1 MGKKEVFMPN
11 FVLTLIRTP
20 KLPPTFASFIVPLNL
35 NKFDIRDYLFH
46 AYKVRVLAVRSYIQ
60 QSKIRQDK
68 PGAIKPKA
76 RRWFRPKAR
85 KLMTVEM
92 ERPFVWP
99 DEPEDF
105 KAWDQK
111 THRLVE
117 EYQEEAGKRMDPRQA
132 KMEADPERESIA
144 VQAKRILRGEDPWEA
159 RKDYVDRRIA
169 WDDKD
174 FEEPREVETD
184 VVLSE
189 NKEDEKDE
197 TTGERSGL

>member
-1 MGKKEVFMPN
+1 
-11 FVLTLIRTP
+11 
-20 KLPPTFASFIVPLNL
+20 
-35 NKFDIRDYLFH
+35 
-46 AYKVRVLAVRSYIQ
+46 
-60 QSKIRQDK
+60 
-68 PGAIKPKA
+68 
-76 RRWFRPKAR
+76 
-85 KLMTVEM
+85 
-92 ERPFVWP
+92 
-99 DEPEDF
+99 
-105 KAWDQK
+105 
-111 THRLVE
+111 
-117 EYQEEAGKRMDPRQA
+117 MDPRQA

-197 TTGERSGL
+197 TTGEKSGL